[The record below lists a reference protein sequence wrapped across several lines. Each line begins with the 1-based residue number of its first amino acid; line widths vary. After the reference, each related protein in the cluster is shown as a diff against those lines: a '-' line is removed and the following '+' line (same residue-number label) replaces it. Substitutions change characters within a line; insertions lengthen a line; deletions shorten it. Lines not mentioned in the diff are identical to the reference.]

1 LIPRTNDPELLASAP
16 RMTSPRTSE
25 IPQVPRQYKVRNGD
39 NLWVIAR
46 RFQLRSIEIAAWNQ
60 MPMNELLQPG
70 QILNFSYAVK
80 DKNEVPEVQSSD
92 SAAFYVVRSGD
103 NMATIASRFSI
114 DFQMLLQWNELSID
128 ELIFPGQELLVIPR
142 SLGN

>member
-1 LIPRTNDPELLASAP
+1 
-16 RMTSPRTSE
+16 
-25 IPQVPRQYKVRNGD
+25 
-39 NLWVIAR
+39 
-46 RFQLRSIEIAAWNQ
+46 

-114 DFQMLLQWNELSID
+114 DLQMLLLWNELSID